1 MGQDTAEPI
10 GSESTAVD
18 GAKLSRTR
26 GLMPPWRPGQSGNP
40 SGLTREGT
48 STKGH
53 AIRARLLAKL
63 EAYGGKRTWSE
74 RIVDGWVKAAEK
86 GSAPHLAMI
95 LDRLYPVPQDKHEG
109 MQVLTGLRLEL
120 KEGSAAVTLLRGAQA
135 SSHGTGELPEISE
148 TGVPEG
154 GVHAQRILPQA
165 PRILDVE
172 VLGSSSESQVPET
185 SSPVRLD
192 GCDSARPVEGRP
204 EV

>member
-1 MGQDTAEPI
+1 MD
-10 GSESTAVD
+10 
-18 GAKLSRTR
+18 R
-26 GLMPPWRPGQSGNP
+26 
-40 SGLTREGT
+40 
-48 STKGH
+48 
-53 AIRARLLAKL
+53 LAKRWL
-63 EAYGGKRTWSE
+63 R
-74 RIVDGWVKAAEK
+74 AAEK

-135 SSHGTGELPEISE
+135 SQAGVLPEISE

-154 GVHAQRILPQA
+154 GPQA